1 MSELLFVSFF
11 AAVNRTKHIPK
22 KKKKKNRRTMKT
34 GQHLIKRPPRTRTTY
49 SRIIIRRISSPSA
62 TLVEKDA
69 KKSITIFGK

>member
-22 KKKKKNRRTMKT
+22 KKKINRRTMKT

>member
-1 MSELLFVSFF
+1 
-11 AAVNRTKHIPK
+11 
-22 KKKKKNRRTMKT
+22 MKT
-34 GQHLIKRPPRTRTTY
+34 GQHLIKRPPRTGTTY